1 MDKLEVTVTRW
12 LTVKAEGKLALGVL
26 AALAICSVTAIGFWA
41 MR

>member
-12 LTVKAEGKLALGVL
+12 LTVKAEGKLAIGVL
-26 AALAICSVTAIGFWA
+26 AVIAIFSVTAVGFWV